1 MEWMWNNMVVNIPPE
16 GSIGFVYRITNM
28 INGKMYIGKK
38 TLVQVKSK
46 RVGNRNKRLLVESN
60 WREYWGSNKQLL
72 EDIAYHGEVNFN
84 REILHWC
91 KTKGDAN
98 YLELKQQILHGVL
111 EHPTKYY
118 NNYIGARI
126 HRKHLKLDF
135 MPDED

>member
-60 WREYWGSNKQLL
+60 WREYWGSNKELL

-91 KTKGDAN
+91 KTKGDAS
-98 YLELKQQILHGVL
+98 YLELKEQILYGVL
-111 EHPTKYY
+111 ETTDKFY
-118 NNYIGARI
+118 NRYIGARI
-126 HRKHLKLDF
+126 HSKHLKLDF